1 MEADGYTYKVRK
13 KQREVESHDDFKR
26 QSKFTIEPIQPVEEF
41 VSFLNLCPS
50 STLISEY
57 QDIRSSPQGKK
68 LRLLL
73 SADLVCPQRIW
84 SLLRVI
90 FACADIERGWAI
102 MTINLFFLTLT
113 ISKRFKSAEEYE
125 REQQV
130 EEFYNEAKERQLKH
144 FYMNWTD
151 TKG

>member
-57 QDIRSSPQGKK
+57 QDIRSSPQERSTSSFVCGFSLPAAHMKFAAGYF
-68 LRLLL
+68 RL
-73 SADLVCPQRIW
+73 C
-84 SLLRVI
+84 
-90 FACADIERGWAI
+90 G
-102 MTINLFFLTLT
+102 
-113 ISKRFKSAEEYE
+113 Y
-125 REQQV
+125 
-130 EEFYNEAKERQLKH
+130 
-144 FYMNWTD
+144 
-151 TKG
+151 